1 MDIIPLLLHAAA
13 LGASD
18 VHLGEGRV
26 PAVRLHGDIRSLD
39 CPPLSAAQMEAV
51 LRQTM
56 GDTAFAAFEQ
66 NWDYDFAFEMP
77 SARFRVNAFYRAD
90 GMAAVF
96 RHIPGGIPS
105 LQDIAAPDIF
115 RRIASAPNGLV
126 LVTGPTGSGKSTTLA
141 AMVDYINQTRPCHI
155 LTIEDPI
162 EFVHTGKQA
171 FISQREVKRH
181 THSFAAALRSALRED
196 PDVILIG
203 EMRDAETIRLALTAA
218 ETGHLVLAT
227 LHTVGAAQTADRIID
242 VFPAGEKEAVRTMLS
257 ESLCAVI
264 SQILLKKSN
273 GQGRVAAHEILL
285 ANPAVRNLLRE
296 NKTAQLNSVLQT
308 GKAQGMQTLEQS
320 VRQLLAD
327 GIADGQDA
335 AVYIK

>member
-1 MDIIPLLLHAAA
+1 MDIIPLLQHCVAS
-13 LGASD
+13 GASD
-18 VHLGEGRV
+18 LHLGEGRV

-39 CPPLSAAQMEAV
+39 LPPMSAAEMEAV

-56 GDTAFAAFEQ
+56 GETAFPAYEQ
-66 NWDYDFAFEMP
+66 NWEHDFAFEMP
-77 SARFRVNAFYRAD
+77 SARFRANAFYRAD

-96 RHIPGGIPS
+96 RHIPAAVPT
-105 LQDIAAPDIF
+105 LNDIAAPDIF
-115 RRIASAPNGLV
+115 RQIASAPNGLV

-171 FISQREVKRH
+171 LISQREVKRH

-227 LHTVGAAQTADRIID
+227 LHTVGAAKTADRIID
-242 VFPAGEKEAVRTMLS
+242 VFPAGEKEAVRAMLS
-257 ESLCAVI
+257 ESLCAVV
-264 SQILLKKSN
+264 SQILLKKRN
-273 GQGRVAAHEILL
+273 GRGRVAAHEILL
-285 ANPAVRNLLRE
+285 ANSAVRNLLRE

-320 VRQLLAD
+320 LRQLISD
-327 GIADGQDA
+327 GIIDQNQA
-335 AVYIK
+335 AAYL